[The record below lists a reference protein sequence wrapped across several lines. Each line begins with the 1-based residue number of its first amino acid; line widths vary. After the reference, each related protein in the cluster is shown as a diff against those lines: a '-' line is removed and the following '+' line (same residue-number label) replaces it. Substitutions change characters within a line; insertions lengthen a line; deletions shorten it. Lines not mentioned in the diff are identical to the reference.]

1 MIKQI
6 QSITSVR
13 WRLPEQ
19 IWKTGYSHMSSAKSH
34 FRCSCMVRIETK
46 EQKDHTGKTHRP
58 EEKGGCIKIKQLT
71 DMTQCPEPGEKSAH
85 QGDGRRQEWACLT
98 LSWAESVGT
107 VPVAG
112 DKQYHSRDTR
122 HDASGG

>member
-1 MIKQI
+1 
-6 QSITSVR
+6 
-13 WRLPEQ
+13 
-19 IWKTGYSHMSSAKSH
+19 
-34 FRCSCMVRIETK
+34 MVRIETK

-58 EEKGGCIKIKQLT
+58 EEKGGCIKIKQLP

-85 QGDGRRQEWACLT
+85 QGDRRRREWACLT

-122 HDASGG
+122 HVAMSRGWKPLAGNLPLRTGLSGKEGRIGFALMALNYY